1 MLRSVRLLTDAKL
14 SSESWHSPPLSVL
27 MRPLDVRAGGVCR
40 VPGYVNPLTTVTYLG
55 DTVFILEVGVGALAL
70 HVCFLYA
77 VKGYA
82 WTVFSVDE
90 MP

>member
-40 VPGYVNPLTTVTYLG
+40 VPGYVNPLTTVSIHT
-55 DTVFILEVGVGALAL
+55 
-70 HVCFLYA
+70 
-77 VKGYA
+77 
-82 WTVFSVDE
+82 
-90 MP
+90 